1 MHGDIKPQNLLV
13 AQDGTVKIADF
24 GLARV
29 LQREDER
36 LVGGGGTPAFQAPE
50 VCAGEP
56 YDGKAADMWA
66 LGATVFMIRC
76 GRPPFVGEGALQL
89 FHKIIH
95 EPVVF
100 SVCMCDGLR
109 RLLEAMLEKD
119 PSRRWT
125 IEAVV
130 SDPWLQQEW
139 DEMAAAQSPK
149 VPHEWHSAGHSV
161 SRSAFDPVLEAGGSV
176 TGAAAG
182 IASSV
187 PVTHEV
193 MDHQEEARRSMA
205 FNYRPSSSSSTS
217 SRRRNPPANG
227 TATRDER
234 CPSSTSTE
242 AADDESMEVL
252 SVASHLDA
260 MLDGLSVAAPAT
272 CSKPP
277 PAASAALDW
286 HAQSFPVRQAE
297 NPATAVSV
305 AWDSSRGRRQV
316 CTRLNHSLSDLCGLI
331 LLNPLKSHTGAGGRR
346 QRRCRHGQPRHS
358 VVPAAPPPELR
369 GPL

>member
-29 LQREDER
+29 LQGEHER
-36 LVGGGGTPAFQAPE
+36 LVGGGGTPAFQGPE
-50 VCAGEP
+50 VCAGEL
-56 YDGKAADMWA
+56 YEGKAADMWA

-76 GRPPFVGEGALQL
+76 GRPPFLGEGALQL

-100 SVCMCDGLR
+100 PVRMCDGLR
-109 RLLEAMLEKD
+109 RLLEGMLEKD

-130 SDPWLQQEW
+130 SDPWLEQEW
-139 DEMAAAQSPK
+139 DEMAATQSPE
-149 VPHEWHSAGHSV
+149 VPHEWHCAGHSV

-176 TGAAAG
+176 IRAAAS

-187 PVTHEV
+187 PATHEV
-193 MDHQEEARRSMA
+193 MDHQQEARRSMA
-205 FNYRPSSSSSTS
+205 FNYRPSSSSTS

-252 SVASHLDA
+252 SVASHLDD
-260 MLDGLSVAAPAT
+260 MLDGLSLAAPTACNKMPAAAVAA
-272 CSKPP
+272 
-277 PAASAALDW
+277 AAFSM
-286 HAQSFPVRQAE
+286 R
-297 NPATAVSV
+297 
-305 AWDSSRGRRQV
+305 
-316 CTRLNHSLSDLCGLI
+316 
-331 LLNPLKSHTGAGGRR
+331 
-346 QRRCRHGQPRHS
+346 
-358 VVPAAPPPELR
+358 
-369 GPL
+369 